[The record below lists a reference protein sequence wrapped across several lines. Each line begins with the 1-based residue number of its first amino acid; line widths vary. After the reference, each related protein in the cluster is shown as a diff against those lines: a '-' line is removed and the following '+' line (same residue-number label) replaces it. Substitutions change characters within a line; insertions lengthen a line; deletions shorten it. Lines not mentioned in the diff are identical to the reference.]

1 MTIRYSNG
9 SQRSAVLVART
20 EFAIRVA
27 IVGSDDLVEYRAF
40 AGRWMSE
47 AFEPVEID
55 FYSIQQQKRDPFP
68 TVEACI
74 CPPELAA
81 QLIES
86 LLTAGSPSIETMDAR
101 PNRRLAA
108 HI

>member
-9 SQRSAVLVART
+9 SQRSAILVART

-40 AGRWMSE
+40 AGTWMSE

-55 FYSIQQQKRDPFP
+55 FYSTQPKRDPFP

-74 CPPELAA
+74 CPRELAS
-81 QLIES
+81 QLIDS
-86 LLTAGSPSIETMDAR
+86 LLTGGGPSIKKDSYSR
-101 PNRRLAA
+101 PNRQLTA